1 MRKKI
6 RIVVEFEVVEEE
18 WKIIEEGIK
27 KGMIGVKKVDKILE
41 GLWILGGECEVGDE
55 YKEKLKRIVEIIMIG
70 GEGIIK

>member
-1 MRKKI
+1 
-6 RIVVEFEVVEEE
+6 
-18 WKIIEEGIK
+18 
-27 KGMIGVKKVDKILE
+27 MIGVKKVDKILE